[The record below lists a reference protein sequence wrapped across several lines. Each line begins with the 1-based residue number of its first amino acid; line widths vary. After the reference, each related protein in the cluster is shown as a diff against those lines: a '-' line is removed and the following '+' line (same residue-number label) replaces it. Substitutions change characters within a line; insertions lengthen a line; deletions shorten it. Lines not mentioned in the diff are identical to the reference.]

1 MLSLYLVTPDHP
13 ISQGGTLTIAG
24 DEAHHI
30 ARVARHQ
37 VGEEILISDGAGV
50 RARSEITRIDRD
62 SVEVKII
69 EKSASERPRVLLH
82 VVQALPKS
90 DRAHECVELLVA
102 AGVDEITPWGSE
114 RSIAKWDAQASPE
127 KWRSWIRAAVKQTR
141 RDRIPLLHPMINKPD
156 LTSSR
161 QELLLAFHEDA
172 TDVLSHEFFERTGA
186 TLSDIERITI
196 VIGPEGGVSP
206 RELEQLSSREAR
218 IVRLGTPILRSA
230 HAGAIALAAIQST
243 LSIWR

>member
-1 MLSLYLVTPDHP
+1 MLSLYLVTSDHH

-62 SVEVKII
+62 SIEVKII
-69 EKSASERPRVLLH
+69 EKSVSERHRVLLH

-141 RDRIPLLHPMINKPD
+141 RDRIPLLHPMINKPN
-156 LTSSR
+156 LKSSR
-161 QELLLAFHEDA
+161 QELILAFHEGA
-172 TDVLSHEFFERTGA
+172 TDVLSHEFFERAVA

-206 RELEQLSSREAR
+206 RELEQLSSGEAR

-230 HAGAIALAAIQST
+230 HAGAIALAAVQST